1 MKKTIYNKWRWI
13 ERLYSK
19 WISKYSR
26 ELLFQMEVWKELM
39 VNDVNSIGKY
49 FRQLISKWE
58 FKDSDYYCYY
68 NCLSEID
75 YFFLYITLGYYWVTI
90 TAVQNW
96 LLFFICDLWLLLLIL
111 AYYNCNCLP
120 KKGLLDWILFFT
132 CYLWLLLLPL
142 IFYSCNFQ
150 IKIIY

>member
-1 MKKTIYNKWRWI
+1 
-13 ERLYSK
+13 
-19 WISKYSR
+19 
-26 ELLFQMEVWKELM
+26 MEVWKKLM

-58 FKDSDYYCYY
+58 FGDSDYYCYY

-90 TAVQNW
+90 TAIQNW

-120 KKGLLDWILFFT
+120 KKWFIRLNIIFYMLSLAAITTSNFLQLQLPNQNHLLNWILYST
-132 CYLWLLLLPL
+132 C
-142 IFYSCNFQ
+142 
-150 IKIIY
+150 